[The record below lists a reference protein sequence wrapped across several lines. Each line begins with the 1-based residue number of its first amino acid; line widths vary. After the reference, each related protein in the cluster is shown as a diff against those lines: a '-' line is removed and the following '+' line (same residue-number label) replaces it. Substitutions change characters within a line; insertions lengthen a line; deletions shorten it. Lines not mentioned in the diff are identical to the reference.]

1 MCALRRLLRHEGL
14 KMGFI
19 TGLRVVLVQ
28 SFGWR
33 AGMRRRPQVSVK
45 FEITKRTAAQ
55 AQGRVNR
62 NGRSDFKNKLPRPL
76 HGRQHKCFLKLHDLY
91 VGRRCMVVCP
101 NRRGAHDS
109 DWRRLAGDKRRTQR
123 PPPPPPGAPETA
135 LTQPLVAISRQSIC
149 AAGELNT
156 ALRRRRSRVGDGRS
170 TSGRFFAR
178 KQGPGTLAE
187 KRGSHERQV
196 LDSRVCECVA
206 NGLGSSAGFVGE
218 RAPQAQS

>member
-123 PPPPPPGAPETA
+123 PPPPPRRTRDS
-135 LTQPLVAISRQSIC
+135 LD
-149 AAGELNT
+149 AATCCNFT
-156 ALRRRRSRVGDGRS
+156 TKHLRRRRAEHSLETAAISCWRRPLHK
-170 TSGRFFAR
+170 RALLCP
-178 KQGPGTLAE
+178 QAGPGHP
-187 KRGSHERQV
+187 RGKTR
-196 LDSRVCECVA
+196 L
-206 NGLGSSAGFVGE
+206 
-218 RAPQAQS
+218 P